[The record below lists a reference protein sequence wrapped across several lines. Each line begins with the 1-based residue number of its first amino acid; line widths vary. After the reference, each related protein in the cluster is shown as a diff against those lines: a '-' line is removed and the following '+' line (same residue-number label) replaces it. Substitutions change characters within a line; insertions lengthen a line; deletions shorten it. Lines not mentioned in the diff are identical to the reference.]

1 MTQAARPNLSWILN
15 ELLDILHAR
24 HALVLSADGLTVASS
39 DGVNRNLADRIAASV
54 SGLQSLSRSA
64 GEFVTEDN
72 TVWQQ
77 TMVQYQ
83 DGYLFVIAAGS
94 GSHLVVSAGSQV
106 DIEAISYR
114 MEKTVERLG
123 DPLSVAPREP
133 STQG

>member
-15 ELLDILHAR
+15 DLLGFPDAR

-39 DGVNRNLADRIAASV
+39 DDVDRNLADRIAASV
-54 SGLQSLSRSA
+54 SGLQALSRSA
-64 GEFVTEDN
+64 GVFVTEDN

-94 GSHLVVSAGSQV
+94 GTHLVVSASKEV
-106 DIEAISYR
+106 DIQGISYR
-114 MEKTVERLG
+114 MEKIVERLCN
-123 DPLSVAPREP
+123 PLSVAPREP
-133 STQG
+133 SAQG